1 MLTKCPPGFSITRIN
16 TDPKHIYYQCN
27 KIKNIS
33 GKVVQC
39 SYKMRADRPK
49 SLQHTHAFDLPLNNY
64 FASIPQNTN
73 LDLEYYSL
81 ITNLDLSINA
91 AASQH
96 MYQFIK
102 KCIIVGQNNPN
113 AKAET
118 LFSFNSRNTLRTKL
132 CKYATIKKK
141 AILEKYSNFSFNS
154 LMIDAGTNHGV
165 PYLIAVISNPLEP
178 LLKPLIFA
186 AYRNFTGDLMNYK
199 RIVINIIMQLK
210 NSNVKIGSI
219 TADNLPVQRA
229 AIDPS
234 SQNSFQFQSS
244 HQDNYPVLYF
254 PCIAHTI
261 SLGIKDAFQCENL
274 SNIQNDI
281 SNFQNTCD
289 QNEFVL
295 KYKMSVLLSAQ
306 QDGLIYL
313 RSAYGQ

>member
-199 RIVINIIMQLK
+199 EIVINIIMQLK
-210 NSNVKIGSI
+210 NSNAKIGSI

-281 SNFQNTCD
+281 SKF
-289 QNEFVL
+289 
-295 KYKMSVLLSAQ
+295 
-306 QDGLIYL
+306 
-313 RSAYGQ
+313 